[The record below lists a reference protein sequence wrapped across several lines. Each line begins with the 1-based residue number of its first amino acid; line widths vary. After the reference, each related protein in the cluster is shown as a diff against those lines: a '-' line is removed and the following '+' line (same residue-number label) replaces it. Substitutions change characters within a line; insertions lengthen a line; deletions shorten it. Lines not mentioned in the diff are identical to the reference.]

1 MKSISLCFTILIFNI
16 TAFIQCSTNTNSE
29 NLEPSLEI
37 IEEVKNRTVIL
48 HYHISDYAKGT
59 GLLLDENGH
68 VLTAKHVILG
78 WEDRVRISQDSKT
91 FYTAKVIVDEPK
103 LDLVILKT
111 NLRAKL
117 PQLVMVDRSELKFN
131 QSVFSIG
138 SPWGLGNSFLKGYI
152 ANTDRKGVD
161 SLMMDVPLIQTMG
174 ISYPGC
180 SGAGVFLNDGRFVGI
195 NRATVGIESGNSSG
209 LVIPSGYVKTFLKLS
224 KISN

>member
-91 FYTAKVIVDEPK
+91 FYDAKVIVE
-103 LDLVILKT
+103 
-111 NLRAKL
+111 
-117 PQLVMVDRSELKFN
+117 
-131 QSVFSIG
+131 
-138 SPWGLGNSFLKGYI
+138 
-152 ANTDRKGVD
+152 
-161 SLMMDVPLIQTMG
+161 
-174 ISYPGC
+174 
-180 SGAGVFLNDGRFVGI
+180 
-195 NRATVGIESGNSSG
+195 
-209 LVIPSGYVKTFLKLS
+209 
-224 KISN
+224 